1 MLETIFNP
9 KSVAVIGASAKDF
22 NIGNRII
29 KNLVDFGFKGAIY
42 PINPKVDEIRG
53 VKAYKTIL
61 DCPTDVDVV
70 HMAIAA
76 PAVPD
81 AIDDCGKKNVKFVI
95 LNGGG
100 FSEIGPEGAA
110 IEADCMERA
119 KHNGIRIFGPN
130 CQGVINTDPDSRAY
144 CNFTFTKPEP
154 GVISLVALSGGVAEL
169 IHQAFAQ
176 MGVGTRMY
184 ASNGNAC
191 DVSIPEIIRFYGDDE
206 KTKVVVLYVE
216 GVREPRAF
224 MEAVQEVAN
233 KKPVLA
239 MKAGRTMEGATAA
252 ASHTGGLAKRDVVT
266 DLIFD
271 KAGILSFRDESE
283 LCDAAAAFA
292 SQPLPKGNRVGLLT
306 NTGGPAVIAT
316 DVLVNEGLTIPAL
329 SQKGIEALKGK
340 LFKEVSVHNPL
351 DILATAQ
358 GEHFRAS
365 LDALMDEEG
374 IDSVYIN
381 FVTPFFVD
389 TDAIAREIADVSKQQ
404 RKPIICNLM
413 TDRGEWTETVRILKE
428 GGVPCFAFPGK
439 AARALAALTKYS
451 EILKREKGT
460 VAQFGDTAPEVG
472 KSILPGLNESDEST
486 MLTSEQV
493 YRILEA
499 YHIPVADWR
508 VARNGDEAVNAAAE
522 IGFPVVV
529 KADSRSVVHKN
540 QAGGVKLNLKDKAA
554 VEAAVDEIRQR
565 IPAEDLKF
573 LVQKHMPDGKEL
585 IVGAKAEGD
594 FGHLIMFGMG
604 GIHVDVVKDVAFKL
618 APVTNLEAADMFSSL
633 KGAHLL
639 EGATAD
645 SGVDK
650 KGIIE
655 TIQRLS
661 QLVTDMSAIKEM
673 DLNPIIAYPDG
684 GVSVVDARISL

>member
-1 MLETIFNP
+1 MLDALFNP
-9 KSVAVIGASAKDF
+9 KSVAVIGASVKDF
-22 NIGNRII
+22 NLGNRII

-61 DCPTDVDVV
+61 EVPTDIDVV

-100 FSEIGPEGAA
+100 FAEIGPEGAA
-110 IEADCMERA
+110 IQAECMERA
-119 KHNGIRIFGPN
+119 ERHGIRIFGPN

-169 IHQAFAQ
+169 IHQAFAE

-224 MEAVQEVAN
+224 MEAVREVAK

-239 MKAGRTMEGATAA
+239 MKAGRTTEGAKAA
-252 ASHTGGLAKRDVVT
+252 ASHTGGLAKEDVVT

-283 LCDAAAAFA
+283 LCEAAAAFA
-292 SQPLPKGNRVGLLT
+292 SQPIPKGNRVGVLT

-316 DVLVNEGLTIPAL
+316 DVLVSEGLTIPEL
-329 SQKGIEALKGK
+329 SQRAMETLKTK
-340 LFKEVSVHNPL
+340 LYTEVSVHNPL
-351 DILATAQ
+351 DILATA
-358 GEHFRAS
+358 GGAHFRAA
-365 LDALMDEEG
+365 LDVMMDEEQ
-374 IDSVYIN
+374 IDIIYIN

-389 TDAIAREIADVSKQQ
+389 TDAIAREIAEVSKQQ

-413 TDRGEWTETVRILKE
+413 TDKREWTETVRILKE

-439 AARALAALTKYS
+439 AARALAALTRY
-451 EILKREKGT
+451 
-460 VAQFGDTAPEVG
+460 AEVLNRG
-472 KSILPGLNESDEST
+472 VGAVTSFTDVVPHVGLDVLRKPNGRANT
-486 MLTSEQV
+486 MLSSAEV
-493 YRILEA
+493 YRIIEA
-499 YHIPVADWR
+499 YGIPVADWR
-508 VARNGDEAVNAAAE
+508 VAATADDAVKAAVE
-522 IGFPVVV
+522 IGFPVVI
-529 KADSRSVVHKN
+529 KADSSSVIHKN
-540 QAGGVKLNLKDKAA
+540 DAGGVKLDLRDEEA
-554 VEAAVDEIRQR
+554 VASAVNEIGQR
-565 IPAEDLKF
+565 IQAEDLKF
-573 LVQKHMPDGKEL
+573 LVQKHLSNGKEL

-594 FGHLIMFGMG
+594 LGHLIMFGMG
-604 GIHVDVVKDVAFKL
+604 GIHVGILRDVVFEL
-618 APVTNLEAADMFSSL
+618 APVTNLEAEDMFASL
-633 KGAHLL
+633 KGTQLL
-639 EGATAD
+639 QGANGD
-645 SGVDK
+645 SGVDRERT
-650 KGIIE
+650 IE
-655 TIQRLS
+655 AIQRLS
-661 QLVTDMSAIKEM
+661 QLVTDFPAIREM
-673 DLNPIIAYPDG
+673 DLNPVIAYPDG
-684 GVSVVDARISL
+684 VFVVDARIGL